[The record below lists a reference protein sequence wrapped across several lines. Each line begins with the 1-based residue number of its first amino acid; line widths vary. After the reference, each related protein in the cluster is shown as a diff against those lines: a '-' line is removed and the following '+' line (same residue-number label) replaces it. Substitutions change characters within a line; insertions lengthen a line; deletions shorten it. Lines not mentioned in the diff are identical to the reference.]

1 MNALALQSEVVKLE
15 KVNTNEDEGRCFKCD
30 ICEISFVVENNYKDH
45 IENYH
50 IEIENSHANEA
61 ITEGNTISNAN
72 EGGDY
77 NMDSDLEE
85 KINSLFAMGEDGRY
99 ECNICMM
106 KKESRRNIKKHI
118 KRTHVC
124 KSCTLTFLTVEEM
137 TKHRFQIH
145 IVDEEK
151 ELNVQFED
159 EKQVPEADEKQ
170 VPETDLS
177 LIHI

>member
-1 MNALALQSEVVKLE
+1 MKELESEVVKIE
-15 KVNTNEDEGRCFKCD
+15 NVNANEDDGRCFKCD
-30 ICEISFVVENNYKDH
+30 ICERLFTIEKNYKNH
-45 IENYH
+45 
-50 IEIENSHANEA
+50 IENSHANEA

-106 KKESRRNIKKHI
+106 KKESRRNIKRHV
-118 KRTHVC
+118 KRTHIC
-124 KSCTLTFLTVEEM
+124 KSCTLTFLTVEEL
-137 TKHRFQIH
+137 TEHKFKIH

-159 EKQVPEADEKQ
+159 EKQAPEEDEKQ
-170 VPETDLS
+170 VPEADAPIQQFSTWRM
-177 LIHI
+177 I